1 MGAAVDAQEEGAA
14 SFSGRARFASRKNN
28 AVAMLP
34 PEEARVRAIAEVVN
48 GLIQGVQE
56 GKDVNLN
63 QLKSEVSLTVREAQS
78 SKCMGYSGSA
88 MLAQLKL

>member
-1 MGAAVDAQEEGAA
+1 MDGQDEGAA
-14 SFSGRARFASRKNN
+14 SFSGRTRIPTRKGN
-28 AVAMLP
+28 ALSMLP

-63 QLKSEVSLTVREAQS
+63 QLKSEVSLDVHDVHY
-78 SKCMGYSGSA
+78 SK
-88 MLAQLKL
+88 